1 MWRMIGLS
9 DFRRAFRIVGDPS
22 QGEKMNKKEIT
33 NNGRINNAAQMFGI
47 KRYTLN
53 GGAED
58 GLRVIECTNGALRFL
73 LNESKALDIMQIFYK
88 GENMSFVSKNGF
100 TKREIPFAERFE
112 GGALYTCGLDA
123 AGGVEGKEIHGSFHN
138 IPATV
143 LRAECGDEGI
153 TVEAEIRY
161 SALFNRNL
169 VLRRRVFS
177 AYGGGTLEITDVLT
191 NEGTKTEDYCL
202 LYHSNL
208 GYPLLAEGGKIIAET
223 GKVEPRSDYAEKKL
237 ASWDTVEAPKDNEPE
252 VCYYLSPADR
262 TVYYF
267 NPKSGRKFTL
277 KYSDNLD
284 KFVLWKSNASGDY
297 ALGLEPSTTELDE
310 GFAYKRIAAGESK
323 TFVVSYSIE

>member
-1 MWRMIGLS
+1 
-9 DFRRAFRIVGDPS
+9 
-22 QGEKMNKKEIT
+22 MNKNDIRS
-33 NNGRINNAAQMFGI
+33 NGRINNAAQMFGI

-88 GENMSFVSKNGF
+88 GENTSFVSKNGF
-100 TKREIPFAERFE
+100 TKRETSFSERFE

-123 AGGVEGKEIHGSFHN
+123 AGVVEGKEMHGGFHN

-143 LRAECGDEGI
+143 LRAECGDKGI

-161 SALFNRNL
+161 SALFGQDL
-169 VLRRRVFS
+169 VLRRKIFS
-177 AYGGGTLEITDVLT
+177 AYDSGKIELTDVLT
-191 NEGTKTEDYCL
+191 NEGKRAENYCI

-208 GYPLLAEGGKIIAET
+208 GYPLLVEGGKIITET
-223 GKVEPRSDYAEKKL
+223 ESVTPTGDTAKSKL
-237 ASWDTVEAPKDNEPE
+237 AAWDTVEAPKDNEPE
-252 VCYYLSPADR
+252 SCYYLKPVDR

-277 KYSDNLD
+277 KYGESLD
-284 KFVLWKSNASGDY
+284 KFILWKSNASGDY
-297 ALGLEPSTTELDE
+297 ALGLEPSTTELDGE
-310 GFAYKRIAAGESK
+310 FAYKQIAAGESK
-323 TFVVSYSIE
+323 TFCVSYAIE

>member
-1 MWRMIGLS
+1 
-9 DFRRAFRIVGDPS
+9 
-22 QGEKMNKKEIT
+22 MNKNDIRS
-33 NNGRINNAAQMFGI
+33 NGRINNAAQMFGI

-88 GENMSFVSKNGF
+88 GENTSFVSKNGF
-100 TKREIPFAERFE
+100 TKRETSFSERFE

-123 AGGVEGKEIHGSFHN
+123 AGVVEGKEMHGGFHN

-143 LRAECGDEGI
+143 LRAECGDKGI
-153 TVEAEIRY
+153 
-161 SALFNRNL
+161 
-169 VLRRRVFS
+169 
-177 AYGGGTLEITDVLT
+177 
-191 NEGTKTEDYCL
+191 
-202 LYHSNL
+202 
-208 GYPLLAEGGKIIAET
+208 
-223 GKVEPRSDYAEKKL
+223 
-237 ASWDTVEAPKDNEPE
+237 TVEAPKDNEPE
-252 VCYYLSPADR
+252 SCYYLKPVDR

-297 ALGLEPSTTELDE
+297 ALGLEPSTTELDGE
-310 GFAYKRIAAGESK
+310 FAYKQIAAGESK
-323 TFVVSYSIE
+323 TFCVSYAIE